1 MDFRCTHFA
10 AARCRSCEL
19 LQLGVSGSA
28 DSKQSLLLQLF
39 PDVSLQPMQFSST
52 PAGSRIRAR
61 LAVNWQSSP
70 LTFGFFDQQQRIV
83 PIADCPLH
91 HPLISAAVPFLAEF
105 IQQARLSPYDPD
117 QDSGELKFVVLTAA
131 PDSSQLMV
139 QWVLRS
145 QESISRIRSL
155 WNRLSQSGQTTV
167 HVMGAGIQSQRT
179 SRIGADLE
187 FSISQTQQLEIRF
200 GELRLFFS
208 PGGFV
213 QTNHEIATRLY
224 AAAGQR
230 IALGTPGRVLDLYCG
245 SGGFGL
251 MAAMQGRRVLGLE
264 KSQVAVENACTS
276 AAVMGLNAEFRQC
289 SLDASLEAL
298 ADAGRFSTVIC
309 NPPRRGLDPASR
321 ALIQAL
327 APQRVLYSSCSPQS
341 LARDIQLLAPQFR
354 PCWMQGFD
362 MFPLTEHFEVLCELE
377 QTGSKS

>member
-19 LQLGVSGSA
+19 LPLGVSGSA

-187 FSISQTQQLEIRF
+187 FSISQTQQLEI
-200 GELRLFFS
+200 
-208 PGGFV
+208 
-213 QTNHEIATRLY
+213 QI
-224 AAAGQR
+224 
-230 IALGTPGRVLDLYCG
+230 GRAHV
-245 SGGFGL
+245 
-251 MAAMQGRRVLGLE
+251 
-264 KSQVAVENACTS
+264 
-276 AAVMGLNAEFRQC
+276 
-289 SLDASLEAL
+289 
-298 ADAGRFSTVIC
+298 
-309 NPPRRGLDPASR
+309 
-321 ALIQAL
+321 
-327 APQRVLYSSCSPQS
+327 
-341 LARDIQLLAPQFR
+341 
-354 PCWMQGFD
+354 
-362 MFPLTEHFEVLCELE
+362 
-377 QTGSKS
+377 